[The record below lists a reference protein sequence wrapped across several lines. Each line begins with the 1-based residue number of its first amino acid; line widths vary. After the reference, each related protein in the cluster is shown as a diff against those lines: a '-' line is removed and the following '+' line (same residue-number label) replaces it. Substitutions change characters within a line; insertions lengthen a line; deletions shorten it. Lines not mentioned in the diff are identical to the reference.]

1 LWEERYVVLKPVSPV
16 NALTFLIEVN
26 GLQAGLSR
34 EKLSGVQE
42 SDGGGMDAGLL
53 KNRMCI

>member
-1 LWEERYVVLKPVSPV
+1 VVLKPVSPV